1 MYNAC
6 AVTLKFVFCPSVGSY
21 NVPAGC
27 YKQDRKKGSRFL
39 TVSLRI
45 NLVQCHYLLRSSY
58 II

>member
-6 AVTLKFVFCPSVGSY
+6 AVTLRFVFCPSVGSY

-39 TVSLRI
+39 TVSLSGI
-45 NLVQCHYLLRSSY
+45 EQD
-58 II
+58 